1 MEQYDAVESKFTE
14 EHLAA
19 KKSMA
24 AERYVLDEMEP
35 AERDAFEEH
44 FFDCLECA
52 NDVRDESKLGA
63 GVRTGAYVVTPAMP
77 YTRWAVAAG
86 LVLAAGL
93 AYQLIPPKASR
104 QHPGPAP
111 PIAATSTTLTEQVID
126 LELTRAGETVH
137 QIRGDQPVALFFTIP
152 PDHPKPAYVCEL
164 HDAAGAT
171 IGTPQPVASEQV
183 RDPIRMPLAPGALR
197 SGRYNV
203 VIRGSDQE
211 RVAEYPFTVEVR

>member
-1 MEQYDAVESKFTE
+1 MDQHDAVESKFAE
-14 EHLAA
+14 EHRAA
-19 KKSMA
+19 KESMA

-44 FFDCLECA
+44 FFDCVECS
-52 NDVRDESKLGA
+52 NDVRDESKIGA
-63 GVRTGAYVVTPAMP
+63 GVRTGAYVVTPATH

-93 AYQLIPPKASR
+93 AYQLMPPKPSR
-104 QHPGPAP
+104 QHLGPAP
-111 PIAATSTTLTEQVID
+111 SAATSTTLTEQVID

-137 QIRGDQPVALFFTIP
+137 PIRGDQPVVLFFTIP

-171 IGTPQPVASEQV
+171 IGAPQPVTSEQV
-183 RDPIRMPLAPGALR
+183 SDPIRMPLAPGVLR

-203 VIRGSDQE
+203 VIRGSDRQ
-211 RVAEYPFTVEVR
+211 RIAEYPFTVDVR

>member
-1 MEQYDAVESKFTE
+1 MEQHDTVESKFTE

-19 KKSMA
+19 KESMA

-44 FFDCLECA
+44 FFDCIECA
-52 NDVRDESKLGA
+52 NDVRDESKIGA
-63 GVRTGAYVVTPAMP
+63 GVRTGAYVVTPAIP

-93 AYQLIPPKASR
+93 AYQFMPSMPGR
-104 QHPGPAP
+104 HNPGPA
-111 PIAATSTTLTEQVID
+111 PIAATSTTRTEQVID
-126 LELTRAGETVH
+126 LEQARAGAIAH
-137 QIRGDQPVALFFTIP
+137 QVRGDQPVALFFTIP
-152 PDHPKPAYVCEL
+152 PDKPKPGYVCEL
-164 HDAAGAT
+164 HDASGAT
-171 IGTPQPVASEQV
+171 IGKAQPVTPEQA

-197 SGRYNV
+197 SGQYNV
-203 VIRGSDQE
+203 VIRGSDLE